1 MPESYH
7 NLLPDFLIIAV
18 CLQAPTLVSAPIGGA
33 PALFTPV
40 LTSSLLVPGM
50 GPPNTSLIAHQLPPP
65 GHWAG
70 PRADAFYGLSPKD
83 PEFQVS
89 VNLLG

>member
-7 NLLPDFLIIAV
+7 NLLPDFLTIAV

-50 GPPNTSLIAHQLPPP
+50 GPPNTSLNSPPAP
-65 GHWAG
+65 T
-70 PRADAFYGLSPKD
+70 PRA
-83 PEFQVS
+83 
-89 VNLLG
+89 LGWAQSRCFLWTES